1 MTTLQSQVE
10 LPRTSAIA
18 RVPWKPFVDHDPVTD
33 VFEPWTVLPQQLHD
47 GTRAA
52 ECSGEKRLMAAV
64 LTDAIHVYLK
74 YRGCRVGSGAILF
87 READRW
93 IHSTE
98 RGWLLSFENV
108 CDVLQ
113 IDAGRLRRA
122 LATHATTDG
131 RRPLP
136 VDAGRLR
143 VSRGRKIR
151 V

>member
-1 MTTLQSQVE
+1 MTTLQSQVD
-10 LPRTSAIA
+10 LPRTSSVA
-18 RVPWKPFVDHDPVTD
+18 RVPWKPFVDHDPMTD
-33 VFEPWTVLPQQLHD
+33 VFEPWTVLPQQLID
-47 GTRAA
+47 GARA

-74 YRGCRVGSGAILF
+74 YRGARVGQGALLF

-93 IHSTE
+93 IHSVE

-122 LATHATTDG
+122 LANHAPADG
-131 RRPLP
+131 QRPLP

-143 VSRGRKIR
+143 V
-151 V
+151 